1 MQYKLHLKKHEIS
14 KLSFLDKGGKR
25 VLKQTSTATSPN
37 SCYRSGEQGHF
48 ALMSVQVP
56 PRFEDDKHVSGL
68 FKELWEENTSGGRI
82 TLQLYLGE
90 IVSLICNEVT
100 ASSWSSKKK
109 SAQAMSKLCE
119 VLRESISSYHQGK

>member
-1 MQYKLHLKKHEIS
+1 
-14 KLSFLDKGGKR
+14 
-25 VLKQTSTATSPN
+25 
-37 SCYRSGEQGHF
+37 
-48 ALMSVQVP
+48 MSVQVP

-90 IVSLICNEVT
+90 IVSFICNEVT

-119 VLRESISSYHQGK
+119 VLRESISSYHQE

>member
-56 PRFEDDKHVSGL
+56 PRLCD
-68 FKELWEENTSGGRI
+68 R
-82 TLQLYLGE
+82 
-90 IVSLICNEVT
+90 LICWFIDLKMISMFLGYLRNCG
-100 ASSWSSKKK
+100 KKILVVDVLLFNYIWEK
-109 SAQAMSKLCE
+109 LSLSYAMKLQHRHGAVKRNLHKQCPNF
-119 VLRESISSYHQGK
+119 VKF